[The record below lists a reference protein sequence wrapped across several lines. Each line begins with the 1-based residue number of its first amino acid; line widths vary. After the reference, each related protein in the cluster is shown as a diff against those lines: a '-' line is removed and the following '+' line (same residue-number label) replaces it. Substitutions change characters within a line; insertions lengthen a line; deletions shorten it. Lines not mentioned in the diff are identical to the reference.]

1 MTKVLFITANPNDV
15 HHSVGMAT
23 GQAFIEEY
31 RKNNETDDI
40 TTLDLYNIEIPNMDT
55 DVFSAMDKMRSGQ
68 PETLTTVE
76 QAKLSRI
83 NELNEQFI
91 SADKLVFVTPLWNLS
106 SPAIVKTYIDAIAVV
121 GKNFRYSKEGSIGLL
136 HGKKVLHIQARGG
149 FYSQYPLSDME
160 MGNRY
165 LKQIMAFFGITEFEE
180 LFIEGQF
187 ASPDLAEE
195 IKAAGIKRAIQVGQ
209 TF

>member
-40 TTLDLYNIEIPNMDT
+40 TTLDLYHIEIPNMDT
-55 DVFSAMDKMRSGQ
+55 DAFSAMGKIRSGQ
-68 PETLTTVE
+68 PEALTLVE

-83 NELNEQFI
+83 DELNEQFI
-91 SADKLVFVTPLWNLS
+91 SADKIVFVTPLWNLS
-106 SPAIVKTYIDAIAVV
+106 SPAIV
-121 GKNFRYSKEGSIGLL
+121 
-136 HGKKVLHIQARGG
+136 
-149 FYSQYPLSDME
+149 ME
-160 MGNRY
+160 MGKRY
-165 LKQIMAFFGITEFEE
+165 LKQMMAFFGITEFEE

-195 IKAAGIKRAIQVGQ
+195 IKADGIKRAIQLGQ

>member
-1 MTKVLFITANPNDV
+1 MTNVLFITANPNDV
-15 HHSVGMAT
+15 HHSVSMAT
-23 GQAFIEEY
+23 GDAFIDEY
-31 RKNNETDDI
+31 RKHNEMDEI
-40 TTLDLYNIEIPNMDT
+40 TTLDLYTVDIPTMDS
-55 DVFSAMDKMRSGQ
+55 DVFNAMGKIRSGQ
-68 PETLTTVE
+68 TEALTTLE

-83 NELNEQFI
+83 DELNEQFI
-91 SADKLVFVTPLWNLS
+91 SADKIVFVTPLWNLG

-121 GKNFRYSKEGSIGLL
+121 GKNFKYSKEGSIGLL

-149 FYSQYPLSDME
+149 FYSQFPLSDME

-187 ASPDLAEE
+187 ARPDLAEE
-195 IKAAGIKRAIQVGQ
+195 IKADGIKRAIQLGQ

>member
-15 HHSVGMAT
+15 HHSVSMAT

-31 RKNNETDDI
+31 RKNNEQDEI
-40 TTLDLYNIEIPNMDT
+40 TTIDLYNISIPNMDV
-55 DVFSAMDKMRSGQ
+55 DVFNGIGKIRSGK
-68 PETLTTVE
+68 PEELTTVE
-76 QAKLSRI
+76 QTKLARI
-83 NELNEQFI
+83 DELNEQFI
-91 SADKLVFVTPLWNLS
+91 SADKIVFVTPLWNLS
-106 SPAIVKTYIDAIAVV
+106 LPAIVKTYIDAIAVV
-121 GKNFRYSKEGSIGLL
+121 GKNFKYSKEGSIGLL

-187 ASPDLAEE
+187 ARPDLAEE
-195 IKAAGIKRAIQVGQ
+195 IKKDGIQRALNLGK